1 MLYSLLDYIKKMS
14 ASASSNGVVINEE
27 LLLLLTL
34 SCSVAVTVVTFVLK
48 GIGLYTIAKR
58 ENVKKPYYAFIP
70 FLSFYLLGKIVGG
83 VKIFG
88 YHVKNVGLIT
98 MITMLLYYVTAAVYD
113 GFMCYENIVGLFT
126 TGKLGSVIDKYGSV
140 WIDVVL
146 SVLMTVSRL
155 VYVVFGIFM
164 IFTFFLYYGGK
175 YQLLFSLLSIFFDPL
190 FGIFVFGVVV
200 VIVLLGIAQGIR
212 RTGGSEDRHLARLA
226 AGDCGGVL
234 TREGQAVQHQ
244 GDAGG
249 VLLDGDGAVGTTA
262 GDDIGAGVLDGQSVP
277 LIL

>member
-88 YHVKNVGLIT
+88 YRVKNVGLIT

-190 FGIFVFGVVV
+190 FGIFVFALRKKERFDYGNYMKMRFDSYK
-200 VIVLLGIAQGIR
+200 GTR
-212 RTGGSEDRHLARLA
+212 SGGGFNNPQEPFTTNEDLKDPFEEYRDRKHVKTE
-226 AGDCGGVL
+226 DIDVFEDYSDK
-234 TREGQAVQHQ
+234 T
-244 GDAGG
+244 
-249 VLLDGDGAVGTTA
+249 
-262 GDDIGAGVLDGQSVP
+262 DDKDKKDN
-277 LIL
+277 